1 MSDLISTETPKIRC
15 AVFVPVIG
23 QSSSVR
29 AYRDDNKVG
38 QSVANY
44 MRTPQAQ
51 LEEASGLAE
60 AINLDIVL
68 TDISRVGTFKPA
80 TLYGGGKVEEL
91 HQALEMN
98 KVDVTLVDHPLT
110 PVQQRNLERAW
121 QTKVLDRTGIILEIF
136 GARAQTKEGRL
147 QVDLAALRY
156 QRGRLVRSWT
166 HLERQ
171 RGGAGFLG
179 GPGETQIES
188 DRRELQMKIDRLER
202 QLEDVRRT
210 RSLHRKQ
217 RKKQEIPII
226 AFVGYTNAGKSTLF
240 NAMTHA
246 NVLAKDLLFA
256 TLDPTLR
263 RIELPEGTAAVM
275 SDTVG
280 FISNLPTDLVAAFR
294 STLEEVLEADII
306 VHIRD
311 ISHEDTHAQADDV
324 VGVLF
329 DLGLDIND
337 VDALAEAGTHY
348 LEVWNKADLLD
359 PQRRITINDH
369 LQLREYPATCLT
381 SATTGEGIDALLCYL
396 EACLNAGQ
404 KIRTVTLKDETIGKM
419 HFAYELGTVL
429 DRQINDEGHVILKVR
444 SARWLEL
451 NHHLDLH
458 L

>member
-1 MSDLISTETPKIRC
+1 MSGPISTETPKTRC
-15 AVFVPVIG
+15 AVFVPVVG
-23 QSSSVR
+23 YTTTQRMNALDVR
-29 AYRDDNKVG
+29 PNHNG
-38 QSVANY
+38 INH
-44 MRTPQAQ
+44 MRAPEAQ
-51 LEEASGLAE
+51 LEEACGLAE

-68 TDISRVGTFKPA
+68 TDITRVATFKPA
-80 TLYGGGKVEEL
+80 TLYGGGKVDEL
-91 HQALEMN
+91 HGVLKMHE
-98 KVDVTLVDHPLT
+98 VDVTLVDHPLT

-121 QTKVLDRTGIILEIF
+121 NTKVLDRTGMILEIF

-188 DRRELQMKIDRLER
+188 DRRELQMKIERLEK
-202 QLEDVRRT
+202 QLEEVRRT

-217 RKKQEIPII
+217 RKKREIPII

-240 NAMTHA
+240 NKMTKA

-263 RIELPEGTAAVM
+263 RIELPEGSVAVM

-294 STLEEVLEADII
+294 STLEEVLEADVI
-306 VHIRD
+306 VHVRD
-311 ISHEDTHAQADDV
+311 ISHDDTHAQADDV
-324 VGVLF
+324 VGVLQ

-337 VDALAEAGTHY
+337 SDGLSLAGTHY
-348 LEVWNKADLLD
+348 MEVWNKADLLA
-359 PQRRITINDH
+359 PERRDEIRALIGERD
-369 LQLREYPATCLT
+369 YPPTCVT
-381 SATTGEGIDALLCYL
+381 SAATGEGIADLLVHL
-396 EACLNAGQ
+396 ETCLNSGQ
-404 KIRTVTLKDETIGKM
+404 KTRTVTLKDAALGKM

-429 DRQINDEGHVILKVR
+429 DRKNTDEGHVILKVR

-451 NHHLDLH
+451 NHHFDL
-458 L
+458 

>member
-1 MSDLISTETPKIRC
+1 MGNLISTEREKTRC
-15 AVFVPVIG
+15 AVFVPVIRNSYRANAEDG
-23 QSSSVR
+23 EQSDSASN
-29 AYRDDNKVG
+29 NK
-38 QSVANY
+38 
-44 MRTPQAQ
+44 RPPQAQ
-51 LEEASGLAE
+51 LEEACGLAE
-60 AINLDIVL
+60 AIDLDVVL
-68 TDISRVGTFKPA
+68 TDISSVATFKPA
-80 TLYGGGKVEEL
+80 TLYGGGKVDDL
-91 HQALEMN
+91 FHALKMN
-98 KVDVTLVDHPLT
+98 DVQVTLVDHPLT

-188 DRRELQMKIDRLER
+188 DRRELQMKIERLER
-202 QLEDVRRT
+202 QLEEVRRT

-217 RKKQEIPII
+217 RKRREIPII

-240 NAMTHA
+240 NKMTKA

-263 RIELPEGTAAVM
+263 RIELPQGTVAVM

-294 STLEEVLEADII
+294 STLEEVTEADVI
-306 VHIRD
+306 VHVRD
-311 ISHEDTHAQADDV
+311 ISHEDTHVQADDV
-324 VGVLF
+324 VGVLE
-329 DLGLDIND
+329 DLGLDIKD
-337 VDALAEAGTHY
+337 IDGLSQAGTHY

-359 PQRRITINDH
+359 QNRRNEMDSLIAA
-369 LQLREYPATCLT
+369 REYPPVCVT
-381 SATTGEGIDALLCYL
+381 SAVTGEGIDDLLVHL

-404 KIRTVTLKDETIGKM
+404 KTQTVTLKDAAIAKM

-429 DRQINDEGHVILKVR
+429 DRQNTDEGHVILKVR
-444 SARWLEL
+444 SNRWSEL
-451 NHHLDLH
+451 SHHLDLQAQ
-458 L
+458 